1 MELRQ
6 LEYFVAV
13 SKTLHFTKAAETLH
27 IAQPTLSQQIKNLED
42 EIGTPLFDRTG
53 KKTSLTEA
61 GKILLTHSQ
70 RIFHEMEQ
78 AQNAIN
84 DLNGLQRGKLT
95 VGTLLTCINYLLP
108 PAILEFKRLYPN
120 IELQVFGLR
129 SKSILTGILENEL
142 DLGIGFLPVENKELE
157 TISLFTEELSLAV
170 PLHHPLAYV
179 NEIDMKKLDNVQMTL
194 LPQDYFLRTLIDTYG
209 KEAGI
214 TIQPTLEMS
223 TMDSLIQMVIEGV
236 GATILPVPYLD
247 ALQTNQLVK
256 VKLRHPSPKRDIG
269 FIYRKDKFMCTATKS
284 FIAQIT
290 ETSHILA

>member
-129 SKSILTGILENEL
+129 SKSILTGILENDL

-157 TISLFTEELSLAV
+157 TIPLFTEEFSLAV
-170 PLHHPLAYV
+170 PLDHQLANV
-179 NEIDMKKLDNVQMTL
+179 SEIDMRELENIQMTL
-194 LPQDYFLRTLIDTYG
+194 LPQDYFLRTLIDTYS

-214 TIQPTLEMS
+214 TIRPTLEMS
-223 TMDSLIQMVIEGV
+223 TIDSLIQMVLEGV

-247 ALQTNQLVK
+247 SLQMNQLVK
-256 VKLRHPSPKRDIG
+256 VKLRHPSPKREIG
-269 FIYRKDKFMCTATKS
+269 FIFRKDKFMCTATKS
-284 FIAQIT
+284 FISQIT